1 MPNWRPTSGEALT
14 GLLPSMCGQAGEMA
28 FLAPT
33 QKSAS
38 GALPCLGFHFFFILF
53 FLQRRPCGKK
63 TQGGT
68 GGRKEEG
75 LPSGCCNGPAT
86 FCAFLGL
93 NTLSVLRAQG
103 WSTSSHL
110 RRWCI
115 LEKKKQTNYPLGPPE
130 PHHKGRESDG
140 FTYKRGMI
148 FNRRC
153 RRLSL

>member
-1 MPNWRPTSGEALT
+1 MPDWRPTSGEALT

-33 QKSAS
+33 QKCAS
-38 GALPCLGFHFFFILF
+38 GALPCLGFHFFFFFF
-53 FLQRRPCGKK
+53 FLQRRSCGKKK

-75 LPSGCCNGPAT
+75 PPLGCFNGPVT

-110 RRWCI
+110 RKWYI
-115 LEKKKQTNYPLGPPE
+115 LEKKKKKTQKTTPWAPLNPTMRGG
-130 PHHKGRESDG
+130 KGMVLHTREG
-140 FTYKRGMI
+140 
-148 FNRRC
+148 
-153 RRLSL
+153 